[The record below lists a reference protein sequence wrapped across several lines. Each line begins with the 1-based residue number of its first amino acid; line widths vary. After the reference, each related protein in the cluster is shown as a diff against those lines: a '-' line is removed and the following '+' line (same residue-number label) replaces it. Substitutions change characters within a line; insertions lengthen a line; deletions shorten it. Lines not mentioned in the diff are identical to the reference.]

1 MNSHKIKK
9 IKLQDDATEFRVKMG
24 TTAKLPLL
32 VIPYYAAN
40 PAVKYES
47 LNTDVF
53 TVDSEGMISGLKP
66 GVGKVK
72 VTSTDGT
79 NIVATFDIKITSPET
94 VSDII
99 FADSDNLFI
108 IKGEEPLQLV
118 WSVLPETAVNKSV
131 KFISSDES
139 IATVDA

>member
-1 MNSHKIKK
+1 MAISTEKYPDGIVSGQMTTSVYEQLNVHKIKK

-79 NIVATFDIKITSPET
+79 NIVATFDIKITSP
-94 VSDII
+94 
-99 FADSDNLFI
+99 
-108 IKGEEPLQLV
+108 KRLV
-118 WSVLPETAVNKSV
+118 
-131 KFISSDES
+131 I
-139 IATVDA
+139 

>member
-1 MNSHKIKK
+1 M
-9 IKLQDDATEFRVKMG
+9 LRTGGEV
-24 TTAKLPLL
+24 
-32 VIPYYAAN
+32 
-40 PAVKYES
+40 ES

-131 KFISSDES
+131 KFFRL
-139 IATVDA
+139 